1 MEQIVSKWQQ
11 LDIEYVSLRE
21 IDAKT
26 CERRKRKP
34 PRRAVGFLSKRD
46 QMDALVIIT
55 GIDLLGA
62 HPTFA
67 AYDP

>member
-1 MEQIVSKWQQ
+1 M
-11 LDIEYVSLRE
+11 R
-21 IDAKT
+21 
-26 CERRKRKP
+26 
-34 PRRAVGFLSKRD
+34 RRARGAKENRPEGRLDFFSKRD